1 MKRILAGGG
10 AARRAD
16 RHAGRRGRA
25 DRQGRQD
32 PERAGL
38 RHLCRLGLAA
48 RHPVPRAFPDLR
60 ANLQS
65 MLLASR
71 QIGLSSN
78 VSGHDLPAPDLVVT
92 GRVAGLGLTASK
104 ASGAD
109 SCVGGTRAVASL
121 DLRVRDALSGATL
134 FGGNVT
140 KSVALSSNIVAGGG
154 RCSTLTPDDASYD
167 RVEGALAL
175 TAARAVL
182 FHIAPLRV
190 TGISGR
196 HIALN
201 YGTPILT
208 LGTRAQ
214 VTGAGGFPLRY
225 QVVAATAEAAFAEP
239 DGEAGPVDTLKLRI
253 PERSLN
259 NADSS
264 RQKIGLNSVS
274 QLADQSDIER
284 QADAFTHPIDFDV
297 QPTDDGSKVFAETE
311 NGNPM
316 FDFAA
321 EVIASDLLRST
332 IENAQRQ
339 QQLEQDQQQ
348 AAQTA
353 AQAAQRVTGLTAAK
367 ADDQLANPTIDAQWK
382 ALPRPLR
389 AQLLAAQRAW
399 SAKKDAD
406 CRVQAAAA
414 SIDPSEMEA
423 ARLTCDARSHGLAPT
438 AGRERCN
445 AIRRRGQPPR
455 HAPAVPPAGF
465 LAGEALNRRRTN
477 GEHSSP
483 L

>member
-104 ASGAD
+104 ASGPD
-109 SCVGGTRAVASL
+109 YCVGGTRAVASL
-121 DLRVRDALSGATL
+121 DLRVRDAHSGAIL

-140 KSVALSSNIVAGGG
+140 KSVALSSNIVAGGA
-154 RCSTLTPDDASYD
+154 RCGTMTPDDASYD

-175 TAARAVL
+175 VAARTVL

-196 HIALN
+196 RIALN

-208 LGTRAQ
+208 LGTIVQ

-225 QVVAATAEAAFAEP
+225 QVVAATAEAAFADP
-239 DGEAGPVDTLKLRI
+239 DGEAGPIAPGTL
-253 PERSLN
+253 
-259 NADSS
+259 
-264 RQKIGLNSVS
+264 
-274 QLADQSDIER
+274 
-284 QADAFTHPIDFDV
+284 
-297 QPTDDGSKVFAETE
+297 
-311 NGNPM
+311 
-316 FDFAA
+316 
-321 EVIASDLLRST
+321 
-332 IENAQRQ
+332 
-339 QQLEQDQQQ
+339 
-348 AAQTA
+348 
-353 AQAAQRVTGLTAAK
+353 
-367 ADDQLANPTIDAQWK
+367 
-382 ALPRPLR
+382 
-389 AQLLAAQRAW
+389 AQLIEEDDPAA
-399 SAKKDAD
+399 
-406 CRVQAAAA
+406 
-414 SIDPSEMEA
+414 
-423 ARLTCDARSHGLAPT
+423 
-438 AGRERCN
+438 N
-445 AIRRRGQPPR
+445 A
-455 HAPAVPPAGF
+455 
-465 LAGEALNRRRTN
+465 RRT
-477 GEHSSP
+477 ERVE
-483 L
+483 